1 MNNKSKTPAATG
13 ASELMGNK
21 FNRNDMQ
28 LFGAC
33 LIRPALS
40 RFIPGIVSN
49 RLSPFGI
56 HAMNLMQSGASI
68 EAVAEGLTASGVE
81 NAEAIVRAA
90 LASVPDNRETQTFWR
105 VIRRLCD
112 EVLP

>member
-1 MNNKSKTPAATG
+1 MNDKNETPLAGG

-21 FNRNDMQ
+21 FNRNDRQ

-40 RFIPGIVSN
+40 RCIPGIVSN
-49 RLSPFGI
+49 RLSSLGI
-56 HAMNLMQSGASI
+56 HAITLMQSGAGI
-68 EAVAEGLTASGVE
+68 KAVTKSLTASGVE
-81 NAEAIVRAA
+81 DAEAIVADA
-90 LASVPDNRETQTFWR
+90 IKSVRGNPTKTFWN